1 MSYLKP
7 LLPFSSSHPSSSSPS
22 SLKSYPP
29 SPTSPTSTPTRSRY
43 LPPRRIFLPILL
55 LAVASYAFLSSTNSS
70 ARNPV
75 ANQGG
80 KGGNS
85 FWSNRFSMSQGKGRG
100 KGKGGYSDEEME
112 VRWKRA
118 TKPLSLESS
127 TLERLREWEETL
139 IEVEPGEWVQKNL
152 EVRILYLLLASE
164 RLERHALMQERKVCV
179 DLSGVSN

>member
-7 LLPFSSSHPSSSSPS
+7 LLPFSSSTPSSSSSSS

-29 SPTSPTSTPTRSRY
+29 SPTSPASTANRSRY
-43 LPPRRIFLPILL
+43 LPPRRIFLPLLL

-70 ARNPV
+70 RNL

-100 KGKGGYSDEEME
+100 KGKDGYSDEEME
-112 VRWKRA
+112 VRWQRA

-127 TLERLREWEETL
+127 TSERLREWEETL

-152 EVRILYLLLASE
+152 EVRISTFFSHPNVLKDM
-164 RLERHALMQERKVCV
+164 R
-179 DLSGVSN
+179 